1 MKITS
6 IEYRTVCVPFVSA
19 MVQSLEEN
27 WGIANYPTTLIW
39 VHTDEGLIGLGES
52 NSRYSDITDQAD
64 AMAARYV
71 GRNIWDIDLA
81 SESFAF
87 QCAFYDLA
95 GQALGVP
102 AHKLIG
108 AKCRDKVELAY
119 WSPPMPAEV
128 TAAEAEKAV
137 RMGFKVHKL
146 KARSWNIVE
155 IARLITAACGPD
167 FQIRVDPNTN
177 FDDLDTALRLA
188 EELLPYNIEVYEDP
202 FPFEDLS
209 LYRQFREKVEV
220 PVARHLGSPRDI
232 YQNMRADAVDAVNM
246 GGNVDGIRKNAAVAE
261 AGGLPIWVQMFAFGS
276 CVASTF
282 AVHVA
287 CTLPNCTMPIDELPH
302 IRIDDLSG
310 GSMNISDG
318 GITLSDA
325 PGLGITLDMDAVE
338 RYQVR

>member
-1 MKITS
+1 MKITN
-6 IEYRTVCVPFVSA
+6 IEYRTVTIPFVPA
-19 MVQSLEEN
+19 MVQSLEKN

-71 GRNIWDIDLA
+71 GRNLWDIDLA

-119 WSPPMPAEV
+119 WSPPMSAEA

-137 RMGFKVHKL
+137 KMGFKVHKL

-155 IARLITAACGPD
+155 IARLITEACGPD
-167 FQIRVDPNTN
+167 YQIRVDPNTN

-188 EELLPYNIEVYEDP
+188 EELQPYNIEVYEDP

-220 PVARHLGSPRDI
+220 PVARHLGSPKDI

-261 AGGLPIWVQMFAFGS
+261 AGDLPIWVQMFAFGS

-282 AVHVA
+282 AAHVA
-287 CTLPNCTMPIDELPH
+287 CTIPNCTMPIDELPH

-310 GSMNISDG
+310 GSMDLSDG

-338 RYQVR
+338 RYRVR